1 MEIPEIIIVPPKSI
15 GEYARKTSRN
25 FYSGSATE
33 TTYYADFKQFLES
46 IFPPGKGY
54 LIQTGAK
61 LPGSANKPDLTVS
74 FNGITLFHIEAKLPF
89 TPIQT
94 MINQQPPTRVHD
106 QVTRYLTEG
115 TQVLL
120 TDFVDIWLV
129 KPEKAEKNLTKK
141 TQKSSEGK
149 MGENIQFQFKC
160 TLLEKKSDNKLVPAT
175 NANHFFQELLTLTC
189 SEHLQSISNAKK
201 LIYPLADLAHNIR
214 EKTIF
219 LLSSE
224 SHESSL
230 SPQQIIASRY
240 LLQIKEDFSRSI
252 FKEEVDQEL
261 YMFADLFAQ
270 TIVYGTFSAWIKFC
284 QKERNSGKKFAI
296 HLVGDYLPFGSFLRD
311 LFLNLK
317 HKTPEE
323 FQYIFQEME
332 KRFQNTEFSPII
344 NNSETLITTFYSDF
358 LSLYDPQ
365 TAKERGVVYTPYE
378 IVRYMVEGIDF
389 LLKRW
394 MDKPQGIISSTL
406 KKKISS
412 KLATPI
418 ALSSMRQKSLT
429 ERPLHVPID
438 RLRFL
443 DPAAGTMAFAS
454 GLLHVA
460 KEKFHEKHSA
470 HPSLAEGA
478 FQKWVMEEF
487 LENMYAFEILMAP
500 YVLGHIRTFLTLQD
514 LGLNL
519 NSDAVSLKSYLMNT
533 LMSPPEDKT
542 LDEWVFHNKEIGNEI
557 KEAIRVRDQKEI
569 FVIMGNPPY
578 NLSSQNNCKWIN
590 GKIDDYKKGLQERN
604 KKILSDDYVKFLRF
618 AQWKIEKVG
627 KGIVAFITNSRYLEG
642 QMFSVMRKTLKKTFD
657 HIYIV
662 NLHGDYRKKE
672 TGNPFDIKVGVSIA
686 FMVRQDNSPNKNGAV
701 HYMDVADPS
710 KEAKYMRLAEG
721 FKESSFKL
729 LSPTPKDFFIDI
741 DTTFLDRYQ
750 SFIPV
755 DELFKARPLS
765 GIMAGKDHLVVD
777 TEVSNLHQNMEAF
790 FSKDFAQLEA
800 WKIRTNDTK
809 SWQKAKVYSKTNSK
823 SAISSIRPMLYRG
836 WDYRYIVY
844 DRAILEG
851 HRMGYIDLISETNPA
866 LTVTKSSRKN
876 HFCTAFVSDQLI
888 EKCYMSV
895 TDTAYA
901 FLFQLNGKSNL
912 IIPPLPYSV
921 TNKDLFHYI
930 YAILQCPAYRARY
943 DELLRKGFPRI
954 PFPTQ
959 SQMFQELA
967 AIGQT
972 LTNLHLLK
980 VKIDPRLETADVL
993 PNQWK
998 VGQFNYA
1005 DDENCLYFDTFSKS
1019 PSHLPWIKGISK
1031 EMWEFSVGG
1040 IAQLQQFLASRRFS
1054 KVRKRK
1060 TLQRALDYDELNYFL
1075 RMISAIKETIGIY
1088 PNLNEIYEK
1097 LDVVN

>member
-25 FYSGSATE
+25 FESGSATE
-33 TTYYADFKQFLES
+33 LTYYADFKQFLEA

-54 LIQTGAK
+54 LIQAGAK
-61 LPGSANKPDLTVS
+61 LPESTNKPDLTVS

-89 TPIQT
+89 TPIET
-94 MINQQPPTRVHD
+94 MIHQQPRSRVHD
-106 QVTRYLTEG
+106 QVTRYRTEG
-115 TQVLL
+115 NQVLL
-120 TDFVDIWLV
+120 TDFVNIWLV
-129 KPEKAEKNLTKK
+129 KPEKTLAQTHQKPSDREK
-141 TQKSSEGK
+141 SA
-149 MGENIQFQFKC
+149 NIQFQFKC
-160 TLLEKKSDNKLVPAT
+160 TLLEQNSKKHLVPAI
-175 NANHFFQELLTLTC
+175 NAHHSIQELFTLTC
-189 SEHLQSISNAKK
+189 SEHLQSICNAKK

-214 EKTIF
+214 EKTLF
-219 LLSSE
+219 LLNPH
-224 SHESSL
+224 SHENSL
-230 SPQQIIASRY
+230 TPQQIIASKY
-240 LLQIKEDFSRSI
+240 LMQIKEDFSKSI

-261 YMFADLFAQ
+261 DMFADLFAQ
-270 TIVYGTFSAWIKFC
+270 TIVYGSFSAWIKFC

-323 FQYIFQEME
+323 FQFIFHEME

-394 MDKPQGIISSTL
+394 MDKPEGILSPTI
-406 KKKISS
+406 KQKISS
-412 KLATPI
+412 KLATTN
-418 ALSSMRQKSLT
+418 ALASMRQKSLT
-429 ERPLHVPID
+429 ERPSHVPID
-438 RLRFL
+438 RLRIL

-460 KEKFHEKHSA
+460 KEKFHEMHPT

-487 LENMYAFEILMAP
+487 FENMYAFEILMAP

-519 NSDAVSLKSYLMNT
+519 NSDTVRLKSYLMNT
-533 LMSPPEDKT
+533 LMSPPEDQT

-578 NLSSQNNCKWIN
+578 NLSSQNNCTWIN

-604 KKILSDDYVKFLRF
+604 TKILSDDYVKFLRF
-618 AQWKIEKVG
+618 AQWKILKVG

-642 QMFSVMRKTLKKTFD
+642 QMFSVMRKSLKKTFD

-662 NLHGDYRKKE
+662 NLHGDFRKKE

-686 FMVRQDNSPNKNGAV
+686 FMVRQNNSPNKNGAV
-701 HYMDVADPS
+701 HYMDVAEPS
-710 KEAKYMRLAEG
+710 KEAKYQRLAEG
-721 FKESSFKL
+721 FRESSFKL
-729 LSPTPKDFFIDI
+729 LSSTPKDFFIDL
-741 DTTFLDRYQ
+741 DTTYLDRYLT
-750 SFIPV
+750 FIPV
-755 DELFKARPLS
+755 DQLFKAPPVS

-790 FSKDFAQLEA
+790 FSKDFAQLDA

-809 SWQKAKVYSKTNSK
+809 SWQKAKVFSKTTYK
-823 SAISSIRPMLYRG
+823 SAVADIRPMLYRG

-851 HRMGYIDLISETNPA
+851 HRMGYIDLISVSNPA

-876 HFCTAFVSDQLI
+876 HFCTAFVADQLI

-895 TDTAYA
+895 IDTAYA
-901 FLFQLNGKSNL
+901 FLFQIEGKSNL
-912 IIPPLPYSV
+912 ITPPLSYPVSD
-921 TNKDLFHYI
+921 KDLFHYI
-930 YAILQCPAYRARY
+930 YAVLQCPAYRERY

-959 SQMFQELA
+959 SQRFHELA
-967 AIGQT
+967 EIGQT
-972 LTNLHLLK
+972 LTNLHLLRG
-980 VKIDPRLETADVL
+980 KIDPKLETADIP

-998 VGQFNYA
+998 IGQFDY
-1005 DDENCLYFDTFSKS
+1005 DEGENCLYFDTGSKS
-1019 PSHLPWIKGISK
+1019 SSHLPWIKGITK

-1040 IAQLQQFLASRRFS
+1040 IQQLQQFLASRRYS
-1054 KVRKRK
+1054 KGRKRN
-1060 TLQRALDYDELNYFL
+1060 TLQRALNYDELDYFL
-1075 RMISAIKETIGIY
+1075 RMISTIKETLALY
-1088 PNLNEIYEK
+1088 PILNEIYKK
-1097 LDVVN
+1097 LDRI

>member
-1 MEIPEIIIVPPKSI
+1 
-15 GEYARKTSRN
+15 
-25 FYSGSATE
+25 
-33 TTYYADFKQFLES
+33 
-46 IFPPGKGY
+46 
-54 LIQTGAK
+54 
-61 LPGSANKPDLTVS
+61 
-74 FNGITLFHIEAKLPF
+74 
-89 TPIQT
+89 
-94 MINQQPPTRVHD
+94 
-106 QVTRYLTEG
+106 
-115 TQVLL
+115 
-120 TDFVDIWLV
+120 
-129 KPEKAEKNLTKK
+129 
-141 TQKSSEGK
+141 
-149 MGENIQFQFKC
+149 
-160 TLLEKKSDNKLVPAT
+160 
-175 NANHFFQELLTLTC
+175 
-189 SEHLQSISNAKK
+189 
-201 LIYPLADLAHNIR
+201 
-214 EKTIF
+214 
-219 LLSSE
+219 
-224 SHESSL
+224 
-230 SPQQIIASRY
+230 
-240 LLQIKEDFSRSI
+240 
-252 FKEEVDQEL
+252 
-261 YMFADLFAQ
+261 
-270 TIVYGTFSAWIKFC
+270 
-284 QKERNSGKKFAI
+284 
-296 HLVGDYLPFGSFLRD
+296 
-311 LFLNLK
+311 
-317 HKTPEE
+317 
-323 FQYIFQEME
+323 
-332 KRFQNTEFSPII
+332 
-344 NNSETLITTFYSDF
+344 
-358 LSLYDPQ
+358 YDPQ

-394 MDKPQGIISSTL
+394 MDKPDGILSSTIKRKL
-406 KKKISS
+406 SS
-412 KLATPI
+412 KLTTQNSSSI
-418 ALSSMRQKSLT
+418 SALRQKSLT

-460 KEKFHEKHSA
+460 KEKIHENHSA

-487 LENMYAFEILMAP
+487 FENMYAFEILMAP

-519 NSDAVSLKSYLMNT
+519 NSDAVRLKSYLMNT
-533 LMSPPEDKT
+533 LMSPPEDQT

-642 QMFSVMRKTLKKTFD
+642 QMFSVMRKSLKKTFD

-686 FMVRQDNSPNKNGAV
+686 FMVRQDNSPNKNGAL
-701 HYMDVADPS
+701 HYMDVAEPS
-710 KEAKYMRLAEG
+710 KEAKYMRLADG

-729 LSPTPKDFFIDI
+729 LSPTPKDFFFDI

-765 GIMAGKDHLVVD
+765 GIMAGKDHLVID
-777 TEVSNLHQNMEAF
+777 TEVSNLYQNMEAF
-790 FSKDFAQLEA
+790 FSRDFAQLDE
-800 WKIRTNDTK
+800 WKIRINDTK
-809 SWQKAKVYSKTNSK
+809 SWKKAKVYSKTNYE
-823 SAISSIRPMLYRG
+823 SAVGDIRPMLYRG
-836 WDYRYIVY
+836 WDYRYIIY

-851 HRMGYIDLISETNPA
+851 HRMGYIDLINENNPA

-901 FLFQLNGKSNL
+901 FLFQIEGKSNL
-912 IIPPLPYSV
+912 ITPPLRYSV
-921 TNKDLFHYI
+921 TDKNLFHYI
-930 YAILQCPAYRARY
+930 YAILQCPLYRERY
-943 DELLRKGFPRI
+943 DELLRRGFPRI

-959 SQMFQELA
+959 SQMFQEIA
-967 AIGQT
+967 DIGQT

-980 VKIDPRLETADVL
+980 VNIDPRLETADVP

-998 VGQFNYA
+998 VGQFNYVK
-1005 DDENCLYFDTFSKS
+1005 DENCLYFDTYSKS
-1019 PSHLPWIKGISK
+1019 SSHIPWIKGISK
-1031 EMWEFSVGG
+1031 EMWEFSIGG
-1040 IAQLQQFLASRRFS
+1040 IPQLNQFLASRRFS
-1054 KVRKRK
+1054 KGRKRK

-1075 RMISAIKETIGIY
+1075 RMVSAIKETIGIY
-1088 PNLNEIYEK
+1088 PSLNEIYEK
-1097 LDVVN
+1097 LDEIDRI